1 MYTTSKVAEPQTY
14 KTPLVG
20 DIRVFTGQRKVVFQ
34 DRYRLREAYAMSA
47 YVRFCLCRI
56 PFEPHRGSV

>member
-14 KTPLVG
+14 KTPLVA

-47 YVRFCLCRI
+47 YVRLCIGRI
-56 PFEPHRGSV
+56 PFEPHRGTV